1 MEEVKELSMEE
12 LIKSLE
18 KYNFECEA
26 GYLKG
31 CAHWIELKRRVLGGK
46 NEKDN

>member
-18 KYNFECEA
+18 KYDFECEA
-26 GYLKG
+26 GYLKW
-31 CAHWIELKRRVLGGK
+31 CVHWIELKRRVLGDESK
-46 NEKDN
+46 C